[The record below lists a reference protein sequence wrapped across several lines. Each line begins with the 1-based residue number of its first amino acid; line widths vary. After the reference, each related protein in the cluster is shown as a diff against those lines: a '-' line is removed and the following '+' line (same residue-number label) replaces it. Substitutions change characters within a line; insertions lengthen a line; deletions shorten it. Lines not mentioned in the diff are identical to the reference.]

1 MNRLL
6 GLQFYDSYQWLD
18 TDERVLTAK
27 DILFFLIKNDA
38 EILEANMAPWP
49 CTIVPRDHG
58 TSVKY
63 LSVFTNGVEYVARTV
78 CERQTGIDFFTD
90 GSQMF
95 NCVICGD
102 IISTPT
108 MCMSSVTSSSRTTR
122 LRGCRTG
129 KKRG

>member
-1 MNRLL
+1 MLLEKINRLL

-63 LSVFTNGVEYVARTV
+63 LSVFKNGVEYVARTV

-102 IISTPT
+102 IISTPYHVYVFCYILSLFT
-108 MCMSSVTSSSRTTR
+108 QLS
-122 LRGCRTG
+122 
-129 KKRG
+129 